1 LPQGIATRSPNIGPE
16 NVLSAPIVQ
25 WELLSFLPR
34 FCYLFHPM
42 HCPFCEAEKERLKV
56 IDSRTCDGGRAIRRR
71 RECLECHKRFTTYE
85 KIEQNIRLSVVKK
98 DGRRVPWDARKIF
111 VGLERAC
118 FKRPVPQSELQRI
131 VDEVQ
136 EEIFK
141 THDREV
147 SSSAVGKLVT
157 ERLRRVDQV
166 AYVRFASVYKQF
178 KTLEELVDE
187 AKAVLDSRR
196 YEDPTQGRLFLDQ
209 SAPPVESGADGAAD
223 SAPDAAAPA
232 PAKRRGRQTRNGS
245 SAAGDPAHPET
256 AAVPTQA

>member
-1 LPQGIATRSPNIGPE
+1 
-16 NVLSAPIVQ
+16 
-25 WELLSFLPR
+25 
-34 FCYLFHPM
+34 M

-85 KIEQNIRLSVVKK
+85 KIEQNVRLSVIKK

-118 FKRPVPQSELQRI
+118 FKRPVPQSELQRV

-136 EEIFK
+136 EEVFK

-147 SSSAVGKLVT
+147 SSTVVGQLVT

-196 YEDPTQGRLFLDQ
+196 YEDPTQGRLFLEE
-209 SAPPVESGADGAAD
+209 SARSGDSDGQPAGDALAETAGPPI
-223 SAPDAAAPA
+223 
-232 PAKRRGRQTRNGS
+232 AKRRGRAAKNGS
-245 SAAGDPAHPET
+245 PDTKAAPRPE
-256 AAVPTQA
+256 ASGVVPT

>member
-1 LPQGIATRSPNIGPE
+1 
-16 NVLSAPIVQ
+16 
-25 WELLSFLPR
+25 
-34 FCYLFHPM
+34 M

-85 KIEQNIRLSVVKK
+85 KIEQNVRLSVIKK
-98 DGRRVPWDARKIF
+98 DGRRVPWDARKIYI
-111 VGLERAC
+111 GLERAC

-131 VDEVQ
+131 VDEIQ
-136 EEIFK
+136 EEVFK

-147 SSSAVGKLVT
+147 SSSAVGQLVT

-196 YEDPTQGRLFLDQ
+196 YEDPTQGRLFLEQPGVPGESDV
-209 SAPPVESGADGAAD
+209 SAGD
-223 SAPDAAAPA
+223 SASDGAAPA
-232 PAKRRGRQTRNGS
+232 PPKRRGRSAKNGS
-245 SAAGDPAHPET
+245 PHDSAVRSEPTG
-256 AAVPTQA
+256 AVPT